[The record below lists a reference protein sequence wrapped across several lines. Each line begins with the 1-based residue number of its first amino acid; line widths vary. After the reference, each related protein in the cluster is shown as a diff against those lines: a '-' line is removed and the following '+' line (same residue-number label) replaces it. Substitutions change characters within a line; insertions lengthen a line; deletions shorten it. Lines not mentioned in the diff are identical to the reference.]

1 MCDVSAAPRR
11 PPAAVAALRS
21 AAPSEQT
28 AGDPAPDRAR
38 GACSH
43 LHVLQW
49 PARVRVRS
57 DPSLHACICIERRPP
72 GPYGLRGVEVASQI
86 GGWLDLTAC
95 AAAAEYTG
103 GILLV

>member
-49 PARVRVRS
+49 PARVRVHAPIRPCMPCI
-57 DPSLHACICIERRPP
+57 DLHR
-72 GPYGLRGVEVASQI
+72 
-86 GGWLDLTAC
+86 
-95 AAAAEYTG
+95 AAATG
-103 GILLV
+103 PPTAYEA